1 MASTDVVFI
10 VGTLFPICMVLY
22 YIAEKCLS
30 NLYEIISVVIGCP
43 VCVDCWSSSWIGL
56 RDDASRSLT
65 DLEQVLSRAFG
76 ELLQTHVI
84 YDQ

>member
-1 MASTDVVFI
+1 MKNRINQKRRHGMASIDVVFI

-43 VCVDCWSSSWIGL
+43 VM
-56 RDDASRSLT
+56 
-65 DLEQVLSRAFG
+65 
-76 ELLQTHVI
+76 
-84 YDQ
+84 